1 MEVDFA
7 STFNKTLKK
16 IREPELLQ
24 KTHEAIK
31 DVILAN
37 KLEEIKNI
45 KKPVGYKH
53 HYRIKIKDYRIG
65 IEIIENLVRFLVI
78 LHRKDIYKKFP

>member
-1 MEVDFA
+1 M
-7 STFNKTLKK
+7 
-16 IREPELLQ
+16 
-24 KTHEAIK
+24 
-31 DVILAN
+31 LAN

-45 KKPVGYKH
+45 KKLVGYKH

-65 IEIIENLVRFLVI
+65 IEIIDEVVRFLVI